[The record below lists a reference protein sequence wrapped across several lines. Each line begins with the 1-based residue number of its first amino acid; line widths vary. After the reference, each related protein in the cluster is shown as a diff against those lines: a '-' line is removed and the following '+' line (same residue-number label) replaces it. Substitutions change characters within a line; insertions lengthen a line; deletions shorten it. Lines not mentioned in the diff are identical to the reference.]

1 MVRWCMSKFGE
12 CSMNKVLG
20 VCGTLILLGIM
31 SLFTLYWAAY
41 VQCGETAGK
50 VEKIEAIQESQN
62 GEILRRLERI
72 ERAIDGS
79 HRG

>member
-1 MVRWCMSKFGE
+1 MSKFGE

-20 VCGTLILLGIM
+20 VCGTLILLGIT
-31 SLFTLYWAAY
+31 SLFTLYWATY

-50 VEKIEAIQESQN
+50 VNRVETVQEIQYN
-62 GEILRRLERI
+62 EILRRLERI
-72 ERAIDGS
+72 ERAMDGS